1 MPDIYVWT
9 PKEYWGAKTIPYLLF
24 PKPISNHI
32 VEYLCQLKI
41 LKESDSTISLSTKF
55 QYLITW
61 NSSYYL
67 IYNLSAVKIKA
78 TVLFYALGGEGEQF
92 VTRNQTIINVPKPE
106 SDFEA
111 NI

>member
-1 MPDIYVWT
+1 MRKQACRT
-9 PKEYWGAKTIPYLLF
+9 
-24 PKPISNHI
+24 N
-32 VEYLCQLKI
+32 
-41 LKESDSTISLSTKF
+41 
-55 QYLITW
+55 LITW

-67 IYNLSAVKIKA
+67 IDNLPAVKIKA

-92 VTRNQTIINVPKPE
+92 VTSNQTIINVPKPE